1 MVLAIRIK
9 LTVNERSCHSAD
21 YFHPGCYASHYLG
34 QFSVKV
40 KGEKKGVASRKGSAR
55 NIQTLYIQTLYS
67 VDGSSQIGEWA
78 NIVKKGRFVR
88 IPLQSG

>member
-40 KGEKKGVASRKGSAR
+40 KGEKKAWPREKAR
-55 NIQTLYIQTLYS
+55 QEIFKHCIFKHCTVLMDLP
-67 VDGSSQIGEWA
+67 
-78 NIVKKGRFVR
+78 R
-88 IPLQSG
+88 